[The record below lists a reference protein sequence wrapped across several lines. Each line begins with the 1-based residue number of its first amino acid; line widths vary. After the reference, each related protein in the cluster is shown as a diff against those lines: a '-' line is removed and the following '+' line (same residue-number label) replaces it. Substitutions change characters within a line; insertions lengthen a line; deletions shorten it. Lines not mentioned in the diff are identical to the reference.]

1 MVCGEIRNSVDDMA
15 ISRYLLLLVIFC
27 LLSADSAAVAQ
38 YDNFALP
45 PGAEYTP
52 IPKRL
57 HQYSTSPQIKAP
69 DAPVVIA
76 YGLKE
81 FRLGMSLDDFTK
93 SSGPGGSDPLKVKA
107 ICSCEANQSIEI
119 VTEEDHMAKVVQCGF
134 WNKQGEQVNAGPYRM
149 TVAGV
154 QCSPDFRFIE
164 DGGVYRLYEISIA
177 FYSSNFKDMEAAL
190 VAKYG
195 PPSAEKQEK
204 MKTEMGNLHRVTN
217 LIWDNGVSRIRL
229 SSVDG
234 NNTGRAKLRY
244 IHERLAVAYASR
256 VNDHRS
262 APTRRASDDL

>member
-1 MVCGEIRNSVDDMA
+1 MA
-15 ISRYLLLLVIFC
+15 ISRFLGLSVTFF
-27 LLSADSAAVAQ
+27 LLSAGSSAMAQ
-38 YDNFALP
+38 YDSFSLS

-57 HQYSTSPQIKAP
+57 HQYSTSPPAKAA
-69 DAPVVIA
+69 DAPVVTA
-76 YGLKE
+76 FGLKE

-93 SSGPGGSDPLKVKA
+93 GSGPGGSNPLKVKA

-119 VTEEDHMAKVVQCGF
+119 VSPEDQTAKVVQCGF
-134 WNKQGEQVNAGPYRM
+134 WNKKGDQVNDGPYRM
-149 TVAGV
+149 TVAGLL
-154 QCSPDFRFIE
+154 CSPDFRFIE
-164 DGGVYRLYEISIA
+164 DGGVYRLFEISIA

-190 VAKYG
+190 TNKYG
-195 PPSAEKQEK
+195 PPTSEKQEK
-204 MKTEMGNLHRVTN
+204 MKTESGNLHLVTN

-234 NNTGRAKLRY
+234 SNTGRAKLRY

-256 VNDHRS
+256 VNDQRS